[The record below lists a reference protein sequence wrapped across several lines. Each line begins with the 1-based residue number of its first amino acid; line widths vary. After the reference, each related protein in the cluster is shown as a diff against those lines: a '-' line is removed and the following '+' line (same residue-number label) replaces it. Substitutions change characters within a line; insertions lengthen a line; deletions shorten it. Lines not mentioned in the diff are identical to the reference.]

1 MNSGDF
7 YDAFGDA
14 GDVSVPLG
22 EESPVHHSKHDALE
36 SAGVNTGNLDL
47 IHAENSPAAYVPAVE
62 TTGMPR
68 ETNRGHLDKL
78 GVNTGDE
85 HTQWGDSLVDH
96 TGLEPS
102 YNIGPSPMREYTTA
116 MPFPGT
122 KNWPVKSGMDSIFGA
137 VGHRTGPH
145 GQQLAASAHEFFQ
158 TAVAP
163 TIQAKARV
171 AASTPTAVGGKTVKG
186 AQMPGSAKLAH
197 AAAAEA
203 LPYEIKA
210 DAAKA
215 RAARAEA
222 RLAADVVQARR
233 AQDLATVARQ
243 KAEKIGEAAVVVQ
256 VAQDKFK
263 AAKKDFSAVLDKV
276 SQHMPL
282 KRVAGKTSTKQRLP
296 GGNKGAKGK
305 AIRQPAAGGSKR
317 QAKLDAD
324 VNKDAAE
331 NKALATASDV
341 HGLLASV
348 NRNAGAQTDRRSDE
362 KHFSAIAPDASG
374 HVLHVSGKTRDAAK
388 RAASVKQA
396 LHSKRPSFHAAVAQR
411 ALRHGAQHR
420 GLAFSKNSLCAVTV
434 WGMHPLCS
442 VSA

>member
-1 MNSGDF
+1 M
-7 YDAFGDA
+7 
-14 GDVSVPLG
+14 
-22 EESPVHHSKHDALE
+22 HHSKHHALE
-36 SAGVNTGNLDL
+36 SAGVNTGNMDL
-47 IHAENSPAAYVPAVE
+47 IHAENGPAAYVPAVD
-62 TTGMPR
+62 TTGVPR

-102 YNIGPSPMREYTTA
+102 YNVGPSPMREFTTA

-122 KNWPVKSGMDSIFGA
+122 KNWPVKSSMDSIFGA
-137 VGHRTGPH
+137 AGHHRAGAQ
-145 GQQLAASAHEFFQ
+145 GQQLAASAHDFFQ

-171 AASTPTAVGGKTVKG
+171 AASTPTAVGGKTAKG
-186 AQMPGSAKLAH
+186 TQMPGSAKLAH

-276 SQHMPL
+276 SQHMPH
-282 KRVAGKTSTKQRLP
+282 KRVAGKSTTKQKGP
-296 GGNKGAKGK
+296 DANKGAKGE

-317 QAKLDAD
+317 QAKVDAD
-324 VNKDAAE
+324 VKKDAAE

-348 NRNAGAQTDRRSDE
+348 KRNEGTRMDRRSDE
-362 KHFSAIAPDASG
+362 KHLAAIVPDASG
-374 HVLHVSGKTRDAAK
+374 HVLHVSGKPRDAAK

-396 LHSKRPSFHAAVAQR
+396 LHSKRSSFHAAVAQR
-411 ALRHGAQHR
+411 ALRHGVQHR

-442 VSA
+442 VSG